1 MSEIKKEKATEE
13 EIKEYL
19 KEWSEWGCEISKFD
33 WEYGSDETAYVIEG
47 EVDVTNEEGKVFT
60 VTAGD
65 LVTFPKGMKCVWDV
79 KKPIKKVYTF
89 K

>member
-1 MSEIKKEKATEE
+1 MSEIKKEKPTKE
-13 EIKEYL
+13 EIEKYL
-19 KEWSEWGCEISKFD
+19 KEWSTWESPIDKFD

-47 EVDVTNEEGKVFT
+47 EVEVTNEEGKVTT
-60 VTAGD
+60 VKAGD

-79 KKPIKKVYTF
+79 KKPLKKVYTF